1 MATLDSSVVDG
12 EAIEFL
18 SKSLSEFNETTDI
31 MQQRRSDMKYLL
43 LFLILSLCYIDRLF
57 SSQIEIE
64 DPYQVLGISRRA
76 TIDEIKRAYKALV
89 KEWHP
94 DKNKKPNAH
103 EKFMAITRAYEI
115 LSDPLKKE
123 RYDKFG
129 SFDDPPSSHTYT
141 HHPFDDLFDFG
152 FGGFDNGNSFF
163 QKHRISMRTFS
174 HTLLKRSYSQPI
186 IIFAY
191 SGYCQ
196 FCFYLEP
203 IWQNIVNDLEPLG
216 YGIGTVNAI
225 TDGNLMEKMRISRLP
240 SIVVVVEGRVVH
252 YRGTMQPLSAK
263 TVRVFARDVIP
274 NSFLF
279 KITNHDGLRRF
290 IDQWQTSN
298 RISVVIFG
306 DKEDPRI
313 RYMLT
318 AMKYATFARFAY
330 VYLND
335 QSTEIVKMRQALDIK
350 CFKCENILIFNDF
363 PQEGPVARLS
373 VSNGQ
378 QFHVDTIGEFIERNK
393 RLILPR
399 LSSQSYF
406 DDLCPISSRALRKL
420 CVIFITDS
428 SSDLSHITSL
438 RSFVRNHENS
448 FKNERL
454 YFAYVYASKQKEFIM
469 SFFDQLSQSERSSLQ
484 EKRHNLLILWRYDQ
498 KKARFAWLNE
508 HWSIKESINESD
520 LQLELETYIKGV
532 KKLDYHAT
540 LKSLLDEYQPSW
552 FTLVSR
558 AAVRMFETTW
568 FSLTKEETLP
578 LLSAIGT
585 LLIIFFI
592 GYGLSYANVLEEKSR
607 SYVSQDAKKENKQI
621 IDDNNEQWHPEDPRV
636 EPGNVQL
643 RALRKQQRIMR
654 EMEPMMHELRA
665 ETYFG
670 MIRLLKPGC
679 RSIVVLID
687 EQSKS
692 ILLPQFA
699 KHVWPFRNNKTFS
712 FGYLMVEKNLSWFR
726 KLLEH
731 TLPAENGQTDGSS
744 MYERLKNINPRKT
757 LGTVLVLCGWKLY
770 FNMYHP
776 MHTSPGKKHFLG
788 FDDDGKDYSSDDSD
802 VGKAS
807 REEVQTLR
815 KGKNLKLE
823 DVLNGLP
830 NWLDRLVE
838 GSIRR
843 YYVPEWPNNLR

>member
-1 MATLDSSVVDG
+1 M
-12 EAIEFL
+12 
-18 SKSLSEFNETTDI
+18 NE
-31 MQQRRSDMKYLL
+31 RHRPSDMNYLL
-43 LFLILSLCYIDRLF
+43 LFLVLSLYYIDGKI
-57 SSQIEIE
+57 STEIE
-64 DPYQVLGISRRA
+64 DPYQVLGVSRKA
-76 TIDEIKRAYKALV
+76 TIKEIKHAYKALV

-94 DKNKKPNAH
+94 DKSEEPDSH
-103 EKFMAITRAYEI
+103 EKFMAITHAYEI
-115 LSDPLKKE
+115 LSDPVKRE
-123 RYDKFG
+123 RYDKFD
-129 SFDDPPSSHTYT
+129 SFDDPPSSHAYT
-141 HHPFDDLFDFG
+141 HYSSDDLFGFG

-163 QKHRISMRTFS
+163 QKHRISMRIFS
-174 HTLLKRSYSQPI
+174 HALMGRSYFQPI

-196 FCFYLEP
+196 LCFHLEP
-203 IWQNIVNDLEPLG
+203 IWQSVVNDLEPLG
-216 YGIGTVNAI
+216 YGIGTVSAI
-225 TDGNLMEKMRISRLP
+225 TDGNLLEKMRISRLP
-240 SIVVVVEGRVVH
+240 SIIVVVEGRVIH
-252 YRGTMQPLSAK
+252 YRGSMQPLSAK
-263 TVRVFARDVIP
+263 AVRIFARDVIP
-274 NSFLF
+274 NTFLL

-298 RISVVIFG
+298 KISVVIFG
-306 DKEDPRI
+306 NKENPRI

-335 QSTEIVKMRQALDIK
+335 QSTEIVKMREALDIT

-363 PQEGPVARLS
+363 PQKGPIARLS
-373 VSNGQ
+373 VGNGQ
-378 QFHVDTIGEFIERNK
+378 QFNIDTMGEFIERNK
-393 RLILPR
+393 YLTLPR

-406 DDLCPISSRALRKL
+406 DDLCPISSRSLRSL
-420 CVIFITDS
+420 CVILMTTDS
-428 SSDLSHITSL
+428 SSDLSQIASL
-438 RSFVRNHENS
+438 RNFVHSRGAN

-454 YFAYVYASKQKEFIM
+454 RFAYVYVGKQKEFVM
-469 SFFDQLSQSERSSLQ
+469 TFFDGLSPSERSSLQ
-484 EKRHNLLILWRYDQ
+484 ESGHGLLILWRYDQ
-498 KKARFAWLNE
+498 KKVRFAWLSN
-508 HWSIKESINESD
+508 WSVEESVSEND
-520 LQLELETYIKGV
+520 LQFELDAYIKGV
-532 KKLDYHAT
+532 KKLEYQAT
-540 LKSLLDEYQPSW
+540 LKPVLDEYRPSW
-552 FTLVSR
+552 FTRVSR
-558 AAVRMFETTW
+558 AAVRMFEAMW
-568 FSLTKEETLP
+568 FSLTKEEALP

-592 GYGLSYANVLEEKSR
+592 GYGLSYANALEEKSR
-607 SYVSQDAKKENKQI
+607 SHVSQEIRKENKDTV
-621 IDDNNEQWHPEDPRV
+621 DDDDQCHPEDPRV
-636 EPGNVQL
+636 GPRISSNRPRVL
-643 RALRKQQRIMR
+643 KRQQKIMR

-679 RSIVVLID
+679 RSIVVLVD
-687 EQSKS
+687 EQSKD

-699 KHVWPFRNNKTFS
+699 KHIWPFRNNKTFS

-731 TLPAENGQTDGSS
+731 TLPAESGQAHEDGSS

-776 MHTSPGKKHFLG
+776 MHTPPGKKHFLG
-788 FDDDGKDYSSDDSD
+788 FDDDGKDCSSEDSD
-802 VGKAS
+802 ADKAT

-815 KGKNLKLE
+815 RGQHLKLE

>member
-1 MATLDSSVVDG
+1 
-12 EAIEFL
+12 
-18 SKSLSEFNETTDI
+18 
-31 MQQRRSDMKYLL
+31 MKYLL
-43 LFLILSLCYIDRLF
+43 FSLMLSFYYVDGVI
-57 SSQIEIE
+57 STEIE
-64 DPYQVLGISRRA
+64 DPYQVLGISRKA
-76 TIDEIKRAYKALV
+76 TIKEIKHAYKALA

-94 DKNKKPNAH
+94 DKNEKPNSH
-103 EKFMAITRAYEI
+103 EKFMAITRAYEV

-129 SFDDPPSSHTYT
+129 SFDDPPSSHSYT
-141 HHPFDDLFDFG
+141 HHPFDDLFGFG

-163 QKHRISMRTFS
+163 QKHRISMRLFS
-174 HTLLKRSYSQPI
+174 HTLLERSYFQPI

-196 FCFYLEP
+196 LCFHLEP
-203 IWQNIVNDLEPLG
+203 IWQSVVNDLEPLG

-225 TDGNLMEKMRISRLP
+225 TDGNLLEKIRISRLP
-240 SIVVVVEGRVVH
+240 SIVVIVEGRVIH
-252 YRGTMQPLSAK
+252 YRGSMQPLSAK
-263 TVRVFARDVIP
+263 AVRVFARDVIP
-274 NSFLF
+274 NTFLC

-290 IDQWQTSN
+290 IDQWQSSN

-306 DKEDPRI
+306 SKENPRI

-318 AMKYATFARFAY
+318 AMKYSTFTRFAY
-330 VYLND
+330 VYLSD
-335 QSTEIVKMRQALDIK
+335 QSTEIVKMRQALDIT
-350 CFKCENILIFNDF
+350 CFNCENILIFNDF
-363 PQEGPVARLS
+363 PQEGPIARLS

-378 QFHVDTIGEFIERNK
+378 QFHVDAIGEFIEHNK
-393 RLILPR
+393 HLTLPR

-406 DDLCPISSRALRKL
+406 DDLCPVSSRALRSL
-420 CVIFITDS
+420 CVILMATDS
-428 SSDLSHITSL
+428 SSDLSQIASF
-438 RSFVRNHENS
+438 RNFVRNRGGN

-454 YFAYVYASKQKEFIM
+454 QFAYVYVSKQKEFVM
-469 SFFDQLSQSERSSLQ
+469 TFFDRLSPRERSSLQ
-484 EKRHNLLILWRYDQ
+484 ESGRGLLILWRYDQ
-498 KKARFAWLNE
+498 KKVRFAWL
-508 HWSIKESINESD
+508 IKESINESD
-520 LQLELETYIKGV
+520 LQLELERYIKGV
-532 KKLDYHAT
+532 AKLDYQTA
-540 LKSLLDEYQPSW
+540 LKPILDEYRPSW
-552 FTLVSR
+552 FSR
-558 AAVRMFETTW
+558 ISRTAVRMFEATW
-568 FSLTKEETLP
+568 FNLTKEEALP

-592 GYGLSYANVLEEKSR
+592 GYGLSYASSLEEKSR
-607 SYVSQDAKKENKQI
+607 NYVSQEIKKDVKRNV
-621 IDDNNEQWHPEDPRV
+621 DDDDDQWHPEDPRV
-636 EPGNVQL
+636 GPGINNN
-643 RALRKQQRIMR
+643 RSRMLRKQQRIMR

-679 RSIVVLID
+679 RSIVVLVD
-687 EQSKS
+687 EQSKD

-712 FGYLMVEKNLSWFR
+712 FGYLMVEKNLPWFR

-731 TLPAENGQTDGSS
+731 TLPAESGRNEDGSS

-776 MHTSPGKKHFLG
+776 MHTPPGKKHFLG
-788 FDDDGKDYSSDDSD
+788 FDDDGKDFSSEDSD
-802 VGKAS
+802 VDKAS
-807 REEVQTLR
+807 REEMQTLR
-815 KGKNLKLE
+815 KRQHIKLE
-823 DVLNGLP
+823 NVLDALS

>member
-1 MATLDSSVVDG
+1 MGNLQ
-12 EAIEFL
+12 
-18 SKSLSEFNETTDI
+18 SLSEFNETTDI

-76 TIDEIKRAYKALV
+76 TIDEIKRAYKALASRQ
-89 KEWHP
+89 EQ
-94 DKNKKPNAH
+94 KPNAH

-279 KITNHDGLRRF
+279 KITNHDGLRHFCR
-290 IDQWQTSN
+290 N
-298 RISVVIFG
+298 FG

-508 HWSIKESINESD
+508 HWSIKRA
-520 LQLELETYIKGV
+520 LMK
-532 KKLDYHAT
+532 
-540 LKSLLDEYQPSW
+540 LDEYQPSW

-607 SYVSQDAKKENKQI
+607 SYVSQI

-670 MIRLLKPGC
+670 MIRLLKPD
-679 RSIVVLID
+679 ILIWLFD
-687 EQSKS
+687 
-692 ILLPQFA
+692 
-699 KHVWPFRNNKTFS
+699 
-712 FGYLMVEKNLSWFR
+712 GGKNLSWFR

-788 FDDDGKDYSSDDSD
+788 FDDDGKDYSSEDSD

-807 REEVQTLR
+807 REEEKFKIGRRIKWPSKLVGSFGGRVYQTILCTR
-815 KGKNLKLE
+815 
-823 DVLNGLP
+823 VA
-830 NWLDRLVE
+830 
-838 GSIRR
+838 
-843 YYVPEWPNNLR
+843 